1 MNMNQFN
8 GRVNIVQP
16 NTNTLFDMRDKIPA
30 KQITS
35 YRNPTTGIFDNTP
48 LITEFFSKNN
58 IEKIQNGIMQGVY
71 HKSNNKFKIGYQDE
85 DTLKIIMRSIY
96 LQYSVNR
103 PNEIPE
109 QIQCLNNMVLDYC
122 VDQVYNDAK
131 TYIQYLYDASTLVVP
146 MTHPV
151 LSYSD
156 DKQLEFKSWF

>member
-1 MNMNQFN
+1 MNQFN
-8 GRVNIVQP
+8 GRVNILQP
-16 NTNTLFDMRDKIPA
+16 NTNTLFNMRDKIPA

-35 YRNPTTGIFDNTP
+35 YRNPTVGIFDETP
-48 LITEFFSKNN
+48 LISEYFSKNN
-58 IEKIQNGIMQGVY
+58 IQKIQNGIMQGVY
-71 HKSNNKFKIGYQDE
+71 TKSNNKFKIGYQDE

-103 PNEIPE
+103 PTEIQE
-109 QIQCLNNMVLDYC
+109 QIKCLNNMVLDYC
-122 VDQVYNDAK
+122 VEQVYNDAK

-156 DKQLEFKSWF
+156 DKQLEFKGWFN

>member
-1 MNMNQFN
+1 MNQQFN
-8 GRVNIVQP
+8 GRVNILQP
-16 NTNTLFDMRDKIPA
+16 NTNNLFNMYDKIPS

-35 YRNPTTGIFDNTP
+35 YRNPTTGIFDTTP
-48 LITEFFSKNN
+48 LITEYFSKNN
-58 IEKIQNGIMQGVY
+58 IEKIQNGILQGVY
-71 HKSNNKFKIGYQDE
+71 HKSNNKFKISYQDE

-103 PNEIPE
+103 PTQIQE
-109 QIQCLNNMVLDYC
+109 QIQCLNNFVLDYC
-122 VDQVYNDAK
+122 IEQVYNDAK

-156 DKQLEFKSWF
+156 DKQIEFKGWF

>member
-1 MNMNQFN
+1 MNQHFN
-8 GRVNIVQP
+8 GRVNILQP
-16 NTNTLFDMRDKIPA
+16 NTNNLFNMYDKIPS

-48 LITEFFSKNN
+48 LITEYFSKNN
-58 IEKIQNGIMQGVY
+58 IEKIQNGILQGVY
-71 HKSNNKFKIGYQDE
+71 HKSNNKFKISYQDE

-103 PNEIPE
+103 PTQIDE
-109 QIQCLNNMVLDYC
+109 QIQCLNNLVLDYC
-122 VDQVYNDAK
+122 VEQVYNDAK

-156 DKQLEFKSWF
+156 DKQLEFKGWFN